1 MAKQDYYK
9 VLGVEKNAS
18 QDEIKKAYRK
28 LAMKFHPD
36 RNQGDKTAEHKFK
49 ELNEAYEALKDEQKR
64 AAYDRYGHDAFDG
77 TGRTN
82 QNPFGSGGG
91 APGGFNFNGDFSDLS
106 DIFGG
111 IFGDFVNT
119 GGQRRQAHSGVN
131 RGSDLRYNLN
141 IDLETAYNGGKQ
153 EIAFRTHAKCDACH
167 GSGSK
172 SGKTVSCKT
181 CHGQG
186 TIRAQQGF
194 FIVERTCHSCHGSGS
209 MLTDP
214 CGKCAGQGRISQN
227 KTLNINIPAGI
238 DNNTKI
244 RIAGEGEAGL
254 KGGENGDLY
263 VFISVKPHKIF
274 NREGANLYC
283 TIPIKMTTAA
293 LGGSISVPGLDGK
306 YENLNIPTGTQ
317 EGTNFVIK
325 GKGMPV
331 MKSSRFG
338 DTIVTVNI
346 EIPQNLTKRQ
356 KELLQEFDDICTSK
370 TNPKTESFFSKVKS
384 FFDDLKK

>member
-1 MAKQDYYK
+1 
-9 VLGVEKNAS
+9 
-18 QDEIKKAYRK
+18 
-28 LAMKFHPD
+28 
-36 RNQGDKTAEHKFK
+36 
-49 ELNEAYEALKDEQKR
+49 
-64 AAYDRYGHDAFDG
+64 
-77 TGRTN
+77 
-82 QNPFGSGGG
+82 
-91 APGGFNFNGDFSDLS
+91 
-106 DIFGG
+106 
-111 IFGDFVNT
+111 
-119 GGQRRQAHSGVN
+119 
-131 RGSDLRYNLN
+131 
-141 IDLETAYNGGKQ
+141 
-153 EIAFRTHAKCDACH
+153 
-167 GSGSK
+167 
-172 SGKTVSCKT
+172 
-181 CHGQG
+181 
-186 TIRAQQGF
+186 
-194 FIVERTCHSCHGSGS
+194 